1 MPSALP
7 PLPFARHRDLI
18 PLDRCALL
26 VIDFQ
31 RVFTDPQSR
40 ARLPEADG
48 ALDQARA
55 LVSAF
60 RAASRPVVFTR
71 HAHRVSPCGP
81 GIGSW
86 WTHFILDGEPMSALD
101 PRLEPAPGELLI
113 RKEKYS
119 AFFAT
124 RLSGWLAR
132 RKITTVVLCGVMT
145 HVCVDTT
152 ARDALCRGYDV
163 IVAADACASKSRL
176 LHEASL
182 TCLSHAA
189 ARITTV
195 RALTAA
201 LRRRR

>member
-7 PLPFARHRDLI
+7 ALPFARHRNLL
-18 PLDRCALL
+18 PLGRSALL

-40 ARLPEADG
+40 ARLPEADV
-48 ALDQARA
+48 ALGRACA

-71 HAHRVSPCGP
+71 HAHRVRPGGP

-86 WTHFILDGEPMSALD
+86 WARFILDGEPMSALD

-119 AFFAT
+119 AFSAT
-124 RLSGWLAR
+124 RLSGWLATR
-132 RKITTVVLCGVMT
+132 AVTTVVLCGVMT
-145 HVCVDTT
+145 HVCVDST

-163 IVAADACASKSRL
+163 IVAADACASKSRP

-182 TCLSHAA
+182 MCLSHAV

-195 RALTAA
+195 RALSAA
-201 LRRRR
+201 LRRCG